1 MSEINTENSIEEQ
14 GIPEIGLRITPAE
27 TVQAP
32 VDATLSI
39 SGEAADAAAVGAA
52 LARLQTTLETA
63 IAALFPVGAI
73 YCSTSSTAP
82 AFYGTWVEIKMPV
95 TYGDLKDGN
104 RSYTDGAGAGTMHY
118 WRRTA

>member
-14 GIPEIGLRITPAE
+14 GIPEISLRVSPAE

-52 LARLQTTLETA
+52 LASLQTTLETA
-63 IAALFPVGAI
+63 IAALSRLVQSIVQRLLLPRRSMAHG
-73 YCSTSSTAP
+73 
-82 AFYGTWVEIKMPV
+82 
-95 TYGDLKDGN
+95 LKSKCPSLMGI
-104 RSYTDGAGAGTMHY
+104 
-118 WRRTA
+118 

>member
-14 GIPEIGLRITPAE
+14 GIPGITMRLQVEE

-32 VDATLSI
+32 TDATLSI

-52 LARLQTTLETA
+52 LALLQTTLQGA
-63 IAALFPVGAI
+63 IDALFPVGAI
-73 YCSTSSTAP
+73 YCSTSATAP
-82 AFYGTWVEIKMPV
+82 AFYGTWVEIKVPV

-104 RSYTDGAGAGTMHY
+104 RSYADGAGAGTMHF
-118 WRRTA
+118 WRRTE